1 MRRARKIQNDA
12 QGKKSGTKRVENQ
25 TITMATGAA
34 KKKGRSG
41 ETGKEERQKQRLRK
55 NDRWQKGKGES
66 RKEEGTGKE
75 VAHP

>member
-1 MRRARKIQNDA
+1 
-12 QGKKSGTKRVENQ
+12 
-25 TITMATGAA
+25 MATGATRE
-34 KKKGRSG
+34 KGRSG

>member
-1 MRRARKIQNDA
+1 M
-12 QGKKSGTKRVENQ
+12 ENQ
-25 TITMATGAA
+25 TITMATGSVRE
-34 KKKGRSG
+34 KGRSG

>member
-1 MRRARKIQNDA
+1 M
-12 QGKKSGTKRVENQ
+12 ENQ
-25 TITMATGAA
+25 TITMATGSVR
-34 KKKGRSG
+34 KKGRSG

-55 NDRWQKGKGES
+55 NDRWQKSEGKS

>member
-1 MRRARKIQNDA
+1 
-12 QGKKSGTKRVENQ
+12 
-25 TITMATGAA
+25 MATEAA

-41 ETGKEERQKQRLRK
+41 ETGKRGETKTKVRK
-55 NDRWQKGKGES
+55 NDRWQKGEGKS